1 MNILIVDDHALVR
14 KGLRQVLT
22 EELPSP
28 LFGEAGSAAGL
39 HQALQTR
46 HWDLVILDL
55 NLPDRHG
62 LEVLKE
68 LKAVRPQLPVLVL
81 SFYPETQY
89 ATRAIKAGAA
99 GYVTKA
105 SAPEELTTAVEKVLS
120 GGTFVSLAL
129 GEQLAQ
135 ELANPALNSPGML
148 SDRELQIIRLIAA
161 GHTLADI
168 ADRLALSAKTVST
181 YRSRLLDKLRLR
193 TTADLIRHAIDAR
206 LTD

>member
-1 MNILIVDDHALVR
+1 MNILIVDDHAIVR
-14 KGLRQVLT
+14 RGLRQVLA
-22 EELPSP
+22 EGLPAP

-39 HQALQTR
+39 HQALHTR

-62 LEVLKE
+62 LDVLKE
-68 LKAVRPQLPVLVL
+68 LKVIRPKLPVLVL

-99 GYVTKA
+99 GYVAKA

-135 ELANPALNSPGML
+135 ELAKPGVNSPGML

-161 GHTLADI
+161 GHTLVDI
-168 ADRLALSAKTVST
+168 ADRLGLSAKTVST